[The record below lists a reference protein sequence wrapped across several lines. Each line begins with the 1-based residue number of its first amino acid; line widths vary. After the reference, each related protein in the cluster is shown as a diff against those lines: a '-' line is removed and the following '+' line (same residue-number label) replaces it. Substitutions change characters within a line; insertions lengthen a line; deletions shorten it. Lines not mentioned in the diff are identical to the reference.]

1 MIVYDLISDTV
12 PSVKSS
18 DLAARALDWMGEFK
32 LGQLPIV
39 DDGQYKGMITETDIL
54 DATSME
60 VPVGDIRFAGWESAY
75 IYQGNHVFDA
85 IEAMNKFKLE
95 VLPVLDEENRFLGV
109 ITIRDLLLYLN
120 RMFAVNE
127 KGGILV
133 IEIPQNSYVVSEIG
147 RICESADATILSL
160 YLSQQPDLSM
170 QVTLKLNVEDLS
182 RVVAS
187 FERFEYKIVRTY
199 HKAAP
204 LEDLQRNYEAL
215 LKYLDM

>member
-1 MIVYDLISDTV
+1 MIVFELISDTV
-12 PSVKSS
+12 PSIKSS

-60 VPVGDIRFAGWESAY
+60 VNVGEIRFAGWESAF
-75 IYQGNHVFDA
+75 IYQGSHVFDA

-120 RMFAVNE
+120 RMFAVQE
-127 KGGILV
+127 AGGILV
-133 IEIPQNSYVVSEIG
+133 LEIPQNSYTVSELG

-170 QVTLKLNVEDLS
+170 HVTLKLNVEDLS
-182 RVVAS
+182 RVVAA

-199 HKAAP
+199 HKATP
-204 LEDLQRNYEAL
+204 LDDLRHNYEAL
-215 LKYLDM
+215 LNYLDI